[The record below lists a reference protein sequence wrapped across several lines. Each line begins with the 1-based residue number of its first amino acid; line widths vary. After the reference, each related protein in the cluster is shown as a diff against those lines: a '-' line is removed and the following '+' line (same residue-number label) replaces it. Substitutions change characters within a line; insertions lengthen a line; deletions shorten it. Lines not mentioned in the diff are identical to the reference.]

1 MGAQG
6 SQPLNL
12 PPLMGQTARLG
23 ARLCARPQSR
33 PPDNWDTPR
42 ALCTAVATAGTP
54 PSGKAQWRCSWSPAP
69 QPLPR
74 GPWSAAQA
82 PKTWPPGQMRTD
94 PKVALLCVLTL
105 GTWPLPGFTHL
116 SPPAESGAGDEDE
129 PSFPHPAGP
138 APLQAGAGVHR
149 HPPTCSALSPP
160 PWPHSMPDDSVP
172 VGFPANHRSVC
183 PRVLLY
189 IHPRCTPAVATYAPS
204 PVESSLS
211 RARKARWLHPATNP
225 NGKYFVTK

>member
-1 MGAQG
+1 MRGFNPRRPGTGGGRASSQLGVRG

-33 PPDNWDTPR
+33 PPDNWDKPR
-42 ALCTAVATAGTP
+42 ALCTAVATSGTP

-82 PKTWPPGQMRTD
+82 PRHGLLGRCALTPRWPCSVPAPG
-94 PKVALLCVLTL
+94 LTL

-116 SPPAESGAGDEDE
+116 SP
-129 PSFPHPAGP
+129 
-138 APLQAGAGVHR
+138 
-149 HPPTCSALSPP
+149 TCRI
-160 PWPHSMPDDSVP
+160 
-172 VGFPANHRSVC
+172 RSQ
-183 PRVLLY
+183 R
-189 IHPRCTPAVATYAPS
+189 
-204 PVESSLS
+204 
-211 RARKARWLHPATNP
+211 
-225 NGKYFVTK
+225 